1 MKIIVAPDSFK
12 DSLSAKAVASA
23 IYKGIL
29 KVLPK
34 ADIVQIP
41 VSDGGEGLLDALV
54 EVLGGERLSIMVK
67 DPLLRS
73 VKAEYGIIENGRTA
87 IIEMARASGLE
98 LLKEGERSPL
108 ITSTYGTGQLIADA
122 LDRGCTKI
130 IIGIGG
136 SATNDGGMGMVKAL
150 GGKFR
155 NRNNRDIG
163 SGGEALADLY
173 KIDLSE
179 FDQRIASCEIIT
191 ACDVTNPLTGK
202 NGASFTY
209 GTQKGGTAQQLR
221 NLDNNL
227 VHYASII
234 RKDLG
239 IEVETVKGAGAAG
252 GMGAA
257 LLAFFDAD
265 LVSGIDLILQTLRIE
280 EHIKNADLVIT
291 GEGKID
297 KQTLN
302 GKTIVGLARIA
313 KNNTVPLIAIAGK
326 LGEGIEPLYAMGIHA
341 IFSII
346 DQPMELE
353 DALKNAD
360 KLIQNLVENIIRT
373 LQLKE
378 KKLFNNN

>member
-12 DSLSAKAVASA
+12 ESLSAKAVASA
-23 IYKGIL
+23 ISKGIL

-34 ADIVQIP
+34 AEIVQIP

-54 EVLGGERLSIMVK
+54 EVLGGERFSVFVK
-67 DPLLRS
+67 DPLLRTI
-73 VKAEYGIIENGRTA
+73 KAEYGIIDKGKTA

-98 LLKEGERSPL
+98 LLKESERSPL

-130 IIGIGG
+130 ILGIGG

-150 GGKFR
+150 GGKFK

-163 SGGEALADLY
+163 SGGVALADLY

-179 FDQRIASCEIIT
+179 LDQRILNCEIIT

-202 NGASFTY
+202 NGASFIY
-209 GTQKGGTAQQLR
+209 GAQKGGTAEQLR
-221 NLDNNL
+221 ILDNNL
-227 VHYASII
+227 IHYASVI
-234 RKDLG
+234 RNDLG

-257 LLAFFDAD
+257 LLAFFDAE
-265 LVSGIDLILQTLRIE
+265 LVNGIDLILKTLQLE
-280 EHIKNADLVIT
+280 KHIKNSDLVIT

-302 GKTIVGLARIA
+302 GKVIAGLAQIA
-313 KNNTVPLIAIAGK
+313 KKHKVPLIAIAGK
-326 LGEGIEPLYAMGIHA
+326 LGEGIEPLYEQGIHA
-341 IFSII
+341 IFSIV
-346 DQPMELE
+346 DQPMELNE
-353 DALKNAD
+353 ALKNAD
-360 KLIQNLVENIIRT
+360 KLIQNLVENIMRT
-373 LQLKE
+373 LAMKQ
-378 KKLFNNN
+378 

>member
-12 DSLSAKAVASA
+12 ESLSAKAVASA
-23 IYKGIL
+23 ISKGIL

-34 ADIVQIP
+34 AEIVQIP

-54 EVLGGERLSIMVK
+54 EVLGGERFSVFVK
-67 DPLLRS
+67 DPLLRTI
-73 VKAEYGIIENGRTA
+73 KAEYGIIDKGKTA

-98 LLKEGERSPL
+98 LLKESERSPL

-130 IIGIGG
+130 ILGIGG

-150 GGKFR
+150 GGKFK

-163 SGGEALADLY
+163 SGGVALADLY

-179 FDQRIASCEIIT
+179 LDQRILNCEIIT

-202 NGASFTY
+202 NGASFIY
-209 GTQKGGTAQQLR
+209 GAQKGGTAEQLR
-221 NLDNNL
+221 TLDNNL
-227 VHYASII
+227 IHYSSVI
-234 RKDLG
+234 RNDLG

-257 LLAFFDAD
+257 LRAFFDAE
-265 LVSGIDLILQTLRIE
+265 LVNGIDLILKTLQLE
-280 EHIKNADLVIT
+280 KHIKNSDLVIT

-302 GKTIVGLARIA
+302 GKVIAGLAQIA
-313 KNNTVPLIAIAGK
+313 KKHKVPLIAIAGK
-326 LGEGIEPLYAMGIHA
+326 LGEGIEPLYEQGIHA
-341 IFSII
+341 IFSIV
-346 DQPMELE
+346 DQPMELNE
-353 DALKNAD
+353 ALKNAD

-373 LQLKE
+373 
-378 KKLFNNN
+378 FTMR